1 MSRRAASHTNSLIN
15 RTWESGG
22 SVGGNSKTGVV
33 YFSNH
38 PNISR
43 GQFSN
48 RTNTGKC
55 CINAVEDTTNN
66 TNTEADVGDAETEEV
81 IDIIPTIP
89 TIPTPGYGPAT
100 TWSTTVTNNAGSSIT
115 YHSSGAIT
123 FQGDTLDIHHQLV
136 NS

>member
-1 MSRRAASHTNSLIN
+1 MPRRAASHTKSIIN

-43 GQFSN
+43 GHFSN

-55 CINAVEDTTNN
+55 CINAVEDTTTN
-66 TNTEADVGDAETEEV
+66 TNAEPDVGDAETEDV
-81 IDIIPTIP
+81 TDVIP

-100 TWSTTVTNNAGSSIT
+100 TWSTTVTNNAGASIT

-123 FQGDTLDIHHQLV
+123 FSGDTLELHHQLV